1 MDSIPPKKENQ
12 ERVKT
17 LKKSINLELSPFDYF
32 CFMGSKRRTLF
43 EGLSK
48 PKDFH
53 KHIFGFWS
61 QIIDPNVAN
70 MGINKLSSAYLPN
83 SSASMPTA
91 GERTAN
97 WG

>member
-32 CFMGSKRRTLF
+32 CFMSSKHRTLF

-53 KHIFGFWS
+53 KHIFWILESNHRSECCKYGY
-61 QIIDPNVAN
+61 Q
-70 MGINKLSSAYLPN
+70 
-83 SSASMPTA
+83 
-91 GERTAN
+91 
-97 WG
+97 